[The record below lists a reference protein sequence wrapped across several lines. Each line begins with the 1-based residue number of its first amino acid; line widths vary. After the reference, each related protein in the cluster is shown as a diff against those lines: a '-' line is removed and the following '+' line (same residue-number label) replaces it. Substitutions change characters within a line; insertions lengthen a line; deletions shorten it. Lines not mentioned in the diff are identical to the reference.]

1 MPRQRRIEYEGGIY
15 HVINR
20 GNYRS
25 DVFGTDGA
33 KAALLRGLGETAE
46 KLGWR
51 VHAWVIMSNHYHVAL
66 ETPGGNLVEGMKHW
80 QATFGTRFNRMR
92 DERGHIFQGRYKSLL
107 VQSGERLAAL
117 CHYIHLNPVRAGICN
132 VSELADWP
140 WSSMNGLMAPKRRQ
154 PWFVAETA
162 LSGAGALADTKPGR
176 RKYVQYLSWLAETD
190 EAQRELKFADMSKG
204 WVIGSTEYKKEIL
217 AQRTELLKNRSS
229 ATSGLKS
236 AQEDLW
242 WTQVEEL
249 LAKLGKSAVDLERDG
264 KSEPWKVALAAVLKS
279 RTTVTNR
286 WLSEHLHLGNLHEV
300 SRKVNLWLRQPDRAL
315 SKKIKWTPN
324 PKA

>member
-1 MPRQRRIEYEGGIY
+1 MPRQRRIEYKGGIY
-15 HVINR
+15 HLINR

-25 DVFGTDGA
+25 DIFGAEGA

-46 KLGWR
+46 KLVWR

-117 CHYIHLNPVRAGICN
+117 CHYIHLNPVRVGICS

-140 WSSMNGLMAPKRRQ
+140 WSSMNGLMAPKRRP

-162 LSGAGALADTKPGR
+162 LSGAGALPDTKPGR
-176 RKYVQYLSWLAETD
+176 RKYVQYLSWLAESD
-190 EAQRELKFADMSKG
+190 DAQRQLKFSEMTKG
-204 WVIGSTEYKKEIL
+204 WVIGSAEYKKEVL
-217 AQRTELLKNRSS
+217 DQQSEVLKNRPGAS
-229 ATSGLKS
+229 SGLGP
-236 AQEDLW
+236 AQEQLW
-242 WTQVEEL
+242 WAHAEAL
-249 LAKLGKSAVDLERDG
+249 LVKLGKSATDLERDG
-264 KSEPWKVALAAVLKS
+264 KSVPWKVALAAVMRT
-279 RTTVTNR
+279 RTTATNR
-286 WLSEHLHLGNLHEV
+286 WMSEHLHVGKLHEV
-300 SRKVNLWLRQPDRAL
+300 SRKLNFWLREPGSAL
-315 SKKIKWTPN
+315 AKR
-324 PKA
+324 